1 MARIKK
7 NPEVIEENIQET
19 PEQLPAEKPQNV
31 VISVPLPIEFEE
43 GVPTLAPVIEPVIVE
58 DDIDDVELEKT
69 EYLYYEVFDQS
80 EYLVA
85 ALDGSDELLSY
96 IDSNKTQL
104 EDWVN
109 ELNEEITDL
118 DKLFSLNYPG
128 VTNLYSSILQYQN
141 QNGLAPIGPKVK
153 SLMEFHKDTTGIL
166 LDEEVA
172 IAVYGNLRYSF
183 VPIKLML

>member
-1 MARIKK
+1 MC
-7 NPEVIEENIQET
+7 NNF
-19 PEQLPAEKPQNV
+19 KPN
-31 VISVPLPIEFEE
+31 SPNF
-43 GVPTLAPVIEPVIVE
+43 
-58 DDIDDVELEKT
+58 
-69 EYLYYEVFDQS
+69 
-80 EYLVA
+80 
-85 ALDGSDELLSY
+85 
-96 IDSNKTQL
+96 NKTQL

>member
-7 NPEVIEENIQET
+7 NPEVIEENIKET
-19 PEQLPAEKPQNV
+19 AEQLPVEKPQNI

-43 GVPTLAPVIEPVIVE
+43 GVPNLTPANEPVMAE
-58 DDIDDVELEKT
+58 DDHDDTESEKT
-69 EYLYYEVFDQS
+69 EYLYYEVYEEG
-80 EYLVA
+80 EYLVT

-96 IDSNKTQL
+96 INFNKSQL
-104 EDWVN
+104 EYRVN
-109 ELNEEITDL
+109 ELNEEITDF
-118 DKLFSLNYPG
+118 DKLFSLNYPN
-128 VTNLYSSILQYQN
+128 VPNLYSSFLQYQN

-153 SLMEFHKDTTGIL
+153 SLMEYHKDATGIL